1 MSRILLSLAC
11 DCGLKPA
18 FVCSAD
24 MAYNNMGLLCL
35 VAAVASIFVLFL
47 SVRTAAA
54 GSLTAHFNGSS
65 LTRKESQRLLS

>member
-1 MSRILLSLAC
+1 
-11 DCGLKPA
+11 
-18 FVCSAD
+18 
-24 MAYNNMGLLCL
+24 MAYNNMGLLGP

-47 SVRTAAA
+47 SVKTAAA